1 MLLLFSPKAWRA
13 ALWVEVCS
21 LRSWLNDRWSRECPF
36 SLWCGKLGR
45 HSARG
50 PSCRVRSR
58 QHLKHVEANQQPGV
72 VSTGPEAELAH
83 EHQLLALRGAGASPT
98 SSFLQG
104 IAQIPGARCQAGSRK
119 WPISTP
125 LLQLQ
130 RFELIQPRARLYRQ
144 DIHIFE
150 RNLAWLL

>member
-1 MLLLFSPKAWRA
+1 VA
-13 ALWVEVCS
+13 ALWEEVCS
-21 LRSWLNDRWSRECPF
+21 LRSWLNGQWSRECPF

-45 HSARG
+45 HTARE

-58 QHLKHVEANQQPGV
+58 QHLKHVEANQQLGV
-72 VSTGPEAELAH
+72 VSTGPKVELAH
-83 EHQLLALRGAGASPT
+83 EHQLPALRGAGASPT

-104 IAQIPGARCQAGSRK
+104 IAQIPGARSDLISHFPGCQAGSRK
-119 WPISTP
+119 WLISAP

-144 DIHIFE
+144 DIHISE
-150 RNLAWLL
+150 RSLAWLR